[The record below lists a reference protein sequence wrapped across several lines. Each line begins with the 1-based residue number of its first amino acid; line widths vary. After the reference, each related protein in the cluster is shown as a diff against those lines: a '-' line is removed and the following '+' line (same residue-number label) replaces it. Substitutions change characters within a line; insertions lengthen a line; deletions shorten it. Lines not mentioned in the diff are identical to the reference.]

1 MKRHT
6 KSILEEISQSIPQD
20 NREAL
25 IESRASHVITSA
37 LNLIDMLYE
46 SYDENTA
53 GELSRRLINS
63 IKSSDPAKFERG
75 IRKVNGNN
83 ETDTN

>member
-6 KSILEEISQSIPQD
+6 RSILEEISQSVPQS

-25 IESRASHVITSA
+25 IESRASHVISA

-75 IRKVNGNN
+75 IRRLNSIN
-83 ETDTN
+83 ETDRT

>member
-6 KSILEEISQSIPQD
+6 NPILEEISQSVPQS

-25 IESRASHVITSA
+25 IESRASHVISSA

-63 IKSSDPAKFERG
+63 IKSSRSAKFERG
-75 IRKVNGNN
+75 IRKINS
-83 ETDTN
+83 TDEIDRS

>member
-6 KSILEEISQSIPQD
+6 KSILEEISQSVPRST
-20 NREAL
+20 REAL

-75 IRKVNGNN
+75 IRKVNGND
-83 ETDTN
+83 EPKRT

>member
-1 MKRHT
+1 MKRQT
-6 KSILEEISQSIPQD
+6 KSILEEISQSVPQN

-25 IESRASHVITSA
+25 IESRASHVISSA

-75 IRKVNGNN
+75 IRKVNGNDEPN
-83 ETDTN
+83 RT

>member
-1 MKRHT
+1 MKKHT
-6 KSILEEISQSIPQD
+6 RSILEEISQSVPKSS
-20 NREAL
+20 REAL
-25 IESRASHVITSA
+25 IESRASHVISSA

-53 GELSRRLINS
+53 GELSRRLVNS

-75 IRKVNGNN
+75 IRKLNSKD
-83 ETDTN
+83 ETNRN

>member
-1 MKRHT
+1 MKRQT
-6 KSILEEISQSIPQD
+6 KSILEEISQSVPQS

-75 IRKVNGNN
+75 IRKVNGNDEPN
-83 ETDTN
+83 RT

>member
-6 KSILEEISQSIPQD
+6 KSILEEISQSIPQN

-63 IKSSDPAKFERG
+63 IKSTDPAKFERG

>member
-6 KSILEEISQSIPQD
+6 KSILEEISQSVPQS

-25 IESRASHVITSA
+25 IESRASHVISSA

-63 IKSSDPAKFERG
+63 IKSADPAKFERG
-75 IRKVNGNN
+75 IRKINS
-83 ETDTN
+83 TDEINRP

>member
-6 KSILEEISQSIPQD
+6 RSILEEISQSVPQS

-25 IESRASHVITSA
+25 IESRASHVISSA

-53 GELSRRLINS
+53 GDLSRRLINS
-63 IKSSDPAKFERG
+63 IKGSDPAKFERG
-75 IRKVNGNN
+75 IRRLNSVN
-83 ETDTN
+83 ETDRT